1 MKMRVSRSRFA
12 SSYSRG
18 FTLIELLTVI
28 AIIGILAAIII
39 PTIGKVRESAR
50 ATQSLS
56 NLRQIGMGLALYLQ
70 DNKNMLPAGQSV
82 DNVAGGTTPV
92 YWSVGLNP
100 YVGQN
105 KQTGNGDISPFFQC
119 PVYRG
124 VIGSDPVGWRGGY
137 SMNNRMSHV
146 NGSRTYAN
154 SGTFRQRA
162 DKFTEPSRTVFAS
175 FGFWEAFDPAAD
187 GAVAADRFYQTSS
200 ETNTNLVPHNRRFGA
215 GSNGLGGSSAGYL
228 FLDGSVKKMTPEE
241 ATVVLRQRT

>member
-92 YWSVGLNP
+92 YWSRSALNRSS
-100 YVGQN
+100 
-105 KQTGNGDISPFFQC
+105 IAHFE
-119 PVYRG
+119 
-124 VIGSDPVGWRGGY
+124 
-137 SMNNRMSHV
+137 
-146 NGSRTYAN
+146 
-154 SGTFRQRA
+154 TFRSGLLSMRCAPGKVDKRA
-162 DKFTEPSRTVFAS
+162 AHFE
-175 FGFWEAFDPAAD
+175 
-187 GAVAADRFYQTSS
+187 
-200 ETNTNLVPHNRRFGA
+200 
-215 GSNGLGGSSAGYL
+215 
-228 FLDGSVKKMTPEE
+228 
-241 ATVVLRQRT
+241 VLL